1 MHMDDRYTPDAPGER
16 THVGLF
22 DSLKALLATLLDIA
36 HTRVELISTEVEEQ
50 FARLVSLLVWGLVA
64 LFFAFTAVILSAIA
78 VVVMFW
84 DSNRVLAAAGLAAV
98 FVVSAVVA
106 VLGFIARAKAR
117 PRLFVA
123 SLEELTKDRDQLNSR

>member
-1 MHMDDRYTPDAPGER
+1 MPNAPEER
-16 THVGLF
+16 TQVGLF
-22 DSLKALLATLLDIA
+22 DSLKGLLATLLDIA

-78 VVVMFW
+78 VVVLFW
-84 DSNRVLAAAGLAAV
+84 DSNRVLAAAGMAAV
-98 FVVSAVVA
+98 FVISAVVA

-123 SLEELTKDRDQLNSR
+123 SLEELTKDRDQLDSR

>member
-1 MHMDDRYTPDAPGER
+1 MDDRDTPDATQEGA
-16 THVGLF
+16 HVGLF
-22 DSLKALLATLLDIA
+22 DSLKALLATLLGIA

-98 FVVSAVVA
+98 FVISAVVA